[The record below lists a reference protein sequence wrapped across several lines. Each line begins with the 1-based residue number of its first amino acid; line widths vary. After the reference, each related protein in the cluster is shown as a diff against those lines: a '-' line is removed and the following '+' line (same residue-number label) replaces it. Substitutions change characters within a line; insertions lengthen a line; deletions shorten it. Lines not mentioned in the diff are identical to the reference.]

1 MNYFFITGT
10 SRGIG
15 KALCECLTENADN
28 RIFGFSRS
36 KVSFNRNYKH
46 LEIDFSM
53 PQAFSQFVFP
63 ELPDAEQIVLINN
76 AGALGEVKRIGKR
89 TSEDIIGNYTVNII
103 APSIL
108 MNSFA
113 TVYQNLT
120 CRRTIINISSGAG
133 RHAVEAWS
141 TYCASKAAVDMMS
154 EVFKTEQNHLPVENQ
169 ISVFSLA
176 PGIVDTQ
183 MQEQI
188 RAVDSYDFSEKE
200 RFVSYKNQNLLWSP
214 AKVSNYVIN
223 IIENPK
229 KYSETLLDV
238 RKMEL

>member
-1 MNYFFITGT
+1 
-10 SRGIG
+10 
-15 KALCECLTENADN
+15 
-28 RIFGFSRS
+28 
-36 KVSFNRNYKH
+36 
-46 LEIDFSM
+46 
-53 PQAFSQFVFP
+53 
-63 ELPDAEQIVLINN
+63 
-76 AGALGEVKRIGKR
+76 
-89 TSEDIIGNYTVNII
+89 
-103 APSIL
+103 

-113 TVYQNLT
+113 SAYQNLT